1 MIALWR
7 AIYNDG
13 SFFIGDTTLK
23 IDRKKLVGFDVL
35 WGEDPNALM
44 RFHIDVPSELR
55 LVYRSRGWVSSNSSV
70 TMDCVLV
77 ALESKDRSFVKL
89 WVLYVENGESK
100 CLEKEGWGGPNL
112 WAPTLKEQ
120 EL

>member
-13 SFFIGDTTLK
+13 SIFIGSDTLQ
-23 IDRKKLVGFDVL
+23 IDRSKLVGFDVL
-35 WGEDPNALM
+35 WGMNPNALT
-44 RFHIDVPSELR
+44 RFHLDIPDGLR
-55 LVYRSRGWVSSNSSV
+55 LVYRRRGGVSSNSSV

-89 WVLYVENGESK
+89 WVLHCQNGLSE
-100 CLEKEGWGGPNL
+100 CLEQEGWGGPNR
-112 WAPTLKEQ
+112 WAPKLKEQ